1 LKEALQDLRAERHI
15 EWVAK
20 PKGVTPK
27 IQGNVFLGLVERQVW
42 RRSRAF
48 GSGYAER

>member
-1 LKEALQDLRAERHI
+1 LKEALQDLRAERRA

-27 IQGNVFLGLVERQVW
+27 RQGNVFSGLVERQV
-42 RRSRAF
+42 
-48 GSGYAER
+48 